1 MSPPYSASS
10 TKKPGAQQQDES
22 ITFSGEDKMHTY
34 DDDVEAAK
42 LKIALGLDD
51 STMHTQGFG
60 QNSGRFSAGGSAR
73 ASIQFLT
80 GLVGNP
86 QTFLKTADERREK
99 GRQMTYEPTH
109 HWWEPPL
116 RAWVPETN
124 REILLLLFA
133 YNALVVLM
141 AKFTAFCGTPDP
153 QKVINE
159 HVFCDD
165 EWILLE
171 DKALVGFAVGMF
183 LLLAFRANQ
192 AYDRWWEGRKVWG
205 RTREVCRDY
214 ARLVCNHIECNGRS
228 DAEDRRRAVDYLTA
242 FAVTLKCSLRG
253 ERHIVKDLTDRQT
266 VIGRRIKLSFQD
278 IANIQQSSHMPLFCL
293 DVLSN
298 YLAKQQRASKL
309 SDYQLG
315 IINTTVM
322 AVLSDTLGS
331 CERIRNTPIPLSYV
345 LQLRFFLILWLVLYP
360 LHVMAF
366 YGWYTILLASLVSYA
381 VLGIESM
388 ASEIENPFGYDRN
401 DLDLDKFCQGICSE
415 TQDIL
420 RRHSSAD
427 AKLLFDRETIVEMNK
442 SQKFSSA
449 EFCASMGF
457 TIDDSDQNGVG
468 KKSGGDDERQRDT
481 SNTSTTMAG

>member
-1 MSPPYSASS
+1 MSPPVS
-10 TKKPGAQQQDES
+10 TTTNRKAGAQQEEGS
-22 ITFSGEDKMHTY
+22 INFLCEDKIHHY
-34 DDDVEAAK
+34 DQDVEAGK

-51 STMHTQGFG
+51 STMLSQGG
-60 QNSGRFSAGGSAR
+60 EMHSGRFSTSGSAR
-73 ASIQFLT
+73 ASLQFLT

-99 GRQMTYEPTH
+99 RRQMTYEPTH

-133 YNALVVLM
+133 YNALVVLL
-141 AKFTAFCGTPDP
+141 AKYTAFCGTPDP

-165 EWILLE
+165 DWILLE

-214 ARLVCNHIECNGRS
+214 ARLVCNHIECNGRN
-228 DAEDRRRAVDYLTA
+228 DEADRRRAVDYLTA

-253 ERHIVKDLTDRQT
+253 ERHIVKDLTDRQS

-345 LQLRFFLILWLVLYP
+345 LQLRFFLVLWLVLYP

-366 YGWYTILLASLVSYA
+366 YGWYTILLASLISYA

-427 AKLLFDRETIVEMNK
+427 ARLLFDRETIVEMNK
-442 SQKFSSA
+442 SHKFSSA

-457 TIDDSDQNGVG
+457 TIDDRDEDVDAR
-468 KKSGGDDERQRDT
+468 KDDERQRDN